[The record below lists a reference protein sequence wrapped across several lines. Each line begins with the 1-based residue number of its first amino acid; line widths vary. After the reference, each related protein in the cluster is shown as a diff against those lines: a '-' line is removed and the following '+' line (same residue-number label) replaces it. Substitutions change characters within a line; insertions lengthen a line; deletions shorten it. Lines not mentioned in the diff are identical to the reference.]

1 MAGVDARWIRPGL
14 VEPLT
19 LHATCA
25 GLATSQTAR
34 DVPIVLWAQAKSQLC
49 LGPALAAPDA
59 GAAVRMT
66 RRPPAGDL
74 VWVDAHQY
82 VFVLI
87 APRRFAPG
95 RPARWA
101 AWALGPV
108 IATYRAFGLPA
119 YVSGQEIWLHG
130 RKIAGSRA
138 AAIGECAVIAS
149 SFLPRFSRER
159 CADDATVPSADFR
172 HWLRE
177 GLSLAMTEWAG
188 QGEPP
193 SSRDLEETFRER
205 IASHYGW
212 RFENG
217 WPGPAEARAIGAARS
232 ELETAGT
239 LAQGPARSG
248 QLAW

>member
-1 MAGVDARWIRPGL
+1 MAGVDVRWIRLGL
-14 VEPLT
+14 VEPLA

-25 GLATSQTAR
+25 GLATSQAVS
-34 DVPIVLWAQAKSQLC
+34 DQPIVLWAQAKSQLC
-49 LGPALAAPDA
+49 LGPGFAAPDA
-59 GAAVRMT
+59 NASVRMA
-66 RRPPAGDL
+66 RRPPGADL
-74 VWVDAHQY
+74 EWVDANQY

-130 RKIAGSRA
+130 RRIAGSRA
-138 AAIGECAVIAS
+138 AAMGACAVIAS
-149 SFLPRFSRER
+149 SFLPRFSLER
-159 CADDATVPSADFR
+159 SAEDAARPSADFKL
-172 HWLRE
+172 WLRE
-177 GLSLAMTEWAG
+177 GLSLATTEWAG
-188 QGEPP
+188 QGEAP

-205 IASHYGW
+205 IAAHYGW

-217 WPGPAEARAIGAARS
+217 WPGAAEQSAIGVARS
-232 ELETAGT
+232 ELASAGS
-239 LAQGPARSG
+239 LAQGPARGG